1 MNRRAFF
8 GMSAGAIAAAPA
20 LAAPE
25 LLPPPHYE
33 KLSAALLD
41 ADASFGRMIEGVSVV
56 GRSRPF
62 SSDSGRPRDRYFYH
76 TGNPAIDCLRSVSG
90 VYRDRMERRAAEASR

>member
-8 GMSAGAIAAAPA
+8 GMSAGAIAAVPA
-20 LAAPE
+20 VAAPE
-25 LLPPPHYE
+25 LLPPPHYQ
-33 KLSAALLD
+33 KLSLALLD
-41 ADASFGRMIEGVSVV
+41 TAAAFGEMKGAPMV
-56 GRSRPF
+56 GRVRPF
-62 SSDSGRPRDRYFYH
+62 PFSGEHARDRYVYR